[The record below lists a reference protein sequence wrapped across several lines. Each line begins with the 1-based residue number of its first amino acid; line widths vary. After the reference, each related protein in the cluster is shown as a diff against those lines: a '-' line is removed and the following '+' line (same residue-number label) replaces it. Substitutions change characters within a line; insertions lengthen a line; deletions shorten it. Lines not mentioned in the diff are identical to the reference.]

1 MKTSVRKAKS
11 VVVVEDQTAI
21 CELIIEMLEARG
33 AYRVLGST
41 ADGNEG
47 LALAKQLKPDI
58 LILDILL
65 PGISGLAEF
74 GKAGALRHVAAH
86 PGLEQAT
93 GDLLLGLRG
102 EDQHLEVGLRVV

>member
-1 MKTSVRKAKS
+1 MKSPVRKAKS

-41 ADGNEG
+41 ADGHEG

-65 PGISGLAEF
+65 PGLSGLEV
-74 GKAGALRHVAAH
+74 LRQLHDTL
-86 PGLEQAT
+86 P
-93 GDLLLGLRG
+93 DLKEIGRASCR
-102 EDQHLEVGLRVV
+102 ERV

>member
-65 PGISGLAEF
+65 PGIDRKS
-74 GKAGALRHVAAH
+74 
-86 PGLEQAT
+86 
-93 GDLLLGLRG
+93 
-102 EDQHLEVGLRVV
+102 VV